1 MSETELKLQVA
12 LENMPRAPRVLAGN
26 ERDQSS
32 ETLVSTYYDT
42 PDYTLKQHGLTLRVR
57 RKGDRFVQTVK
68 RDALNGQDLLTRG
81 EWEDEVPGDRP
92 EPSAPNSGS
101 VLPSDATP
109 DSLRPMFVTSVRRS
123 VLTLEPRPGTRI
135 EVAFDEG
142 EIRALGAGSTKPI
155 SEIEIEL
162 KSGELAALYDVAFM
176 LLDAVPVRVEAF
188 SKAAR
193 GYRLVQ
199 GPEAKPAAQH
209 CQPIDLKATLSVEEA
224 LQQIGRICLRTLLQ
238 NEPAALADLPE
249 GVHQMRVASRR
260 LRSFLSAMKR
270 MLPAQQYG
278 AVNDELKWLANA
290 LGSARDWDV
299 VTTNLIEPVSTAAA
313 SDLDFSPL
321 NEVAHRERQA
331 AYERARS
338 AIQSQRYTRV
348 VLLLMRWIECREWRE
363 QPIAELPAQLVA
375 HIGKVAPDLIDRQYR
390 KARKRSKR
398 FRQAGVMQR
407 HRLRIALK
415 ELRYTAD
422 FLKSLFDP
430 AEIESF
436 NGRLKHLQGDLG
448 DANDLRVANEL
459 FSKLD
464 HGGNQPDEV
473 ARAAGFVSG
482 WHKMRLTNHETVIHK
497 HVRRFRR
504 AAPFW

>member
-12 LENMPRAPRVLAGN
+12 PEDMPRARSALGGN
-26 ERDQSS
+26 DRDQPS

-42 PDYTLKQHGLTLRVR
+42 PDYALRQHGLTLRVR

-81 EWEDEVPGDRP
+81 EWEDELPGDRP
-92 EPSAPNSGS
+92 EPSGPNSAS
-101 VLPSDATP
+101 VLPGDVTA
-109 DSLRPMFVTSVRRS
+109 DNLRPIFVTSVRRS

-142 EIRALGAGSTKPI
+142 EIRAVSTESSEPI

-162 KSGELAALYDVAFM
+162 KSGEIAPLYDAAFM
-176 LLDAVPVRVEAF
+176 LLDAVPVRVEAL

-199 GPEAKPAAQH
+199 EPEAKPAARRF
-209 CQPIDLKATLSVEEA
+209 QPIDLKATLSVEEA

-290 LGSARDWDV
+290 LGPARNWDV
-299 VTTNLIEPVSTAAA
+299 ATTNLIEPVSTAAA
-313 SDLDFSPL
+313 SDMDFSPL
-321 NEVAHRERQA
+321 DEAAQRERQA
-331 AYERARS
+331 AYEQARS
-338 AIQSQRYTRV
+338 AIQSPRYTRA

-363 QPIAELPAQLVA
+363 QPIAERPAQLVA

-415 ELRYTAD
+415 KLRYTAD

-430 AEIESF
+430 ADIESF
-436 NGRLKHLQGDLG
+436 NATLRRLQVDLG
-448 DANDLRVANEL
+448 NANDVRVANEL
-459 FSKLD
+459 FSKLG

-473 ARAAGFVSG
+473 ARAAGFVLG
-482 WHKMRLTNHETVIHK
+482 WHKMRLASHEPVVQK

-504 AAPFW
+504 AAPFR